1 MSLSYKDIKSDRQ
14 WRAST
19 GMPKVYFIELS
30 ELFEEVYESFF
41 GESIQ
46 DRQSNPEINT
56 VFDSYKELLFYGLY
70 SLKSGLTYDLLG
82 LTFGMSNSSA
92 FSNQSIVLAILEQVL
107 IQTNHMPKRSFSS
120 ESEFKAYLSTESKIL
135 IDVTEQ
141 RIQRSDNQEEQKK
154 AYSGKKKRIP
164 PKP

>member
-1 MSLSYKDIKSDRQ
+1 MSLSYKAIKSDRQ

-19 GMPKVYFIELS
+19 GLPKVHFMELS
-30 ELFEEVYESFF
+30 ELFEEAYESFF

-107 IQTNHMPKRSFSS
+107 IQTDHMPKRSFNS
-120 ESEFKAYLSTESKIL
+120 ESEFKDYLSKESKIL

-154 AYSGKKKRIP
+154 DYSGKKKLIP